1 MKKYGKIRDET
12 KGAIFMTV
20 GEKIKE
26 EAWYAKQEGI
36 ELGKAEGREEGFTE
50 GAARKQAENI
60 EKLMSKLNMTR
71 EEAEKLLS

>member
-1 MKKYGKIRDET
+1 
-12 KGAIFMTV
+12 MTV

-36 ELGKAEGREEGFTE
+36 ELGKAEGRAE
-50 GAARKQAENI
+50 GAARKQAEVI
-60 EKLMSKLNMTR
+60 EKLMAKLKMTR